1 MKRFDF
7 LRLLPLYAVCAL
19 ALVFLVLPLFVIVM
33 TSFTQTEYLAFPPQG
48 LTLHW
53 YARFLSDPSY
63 LQSIWLSVVL
73 AVSSTLT
80 AVALGLPVALVL
92 SRRQSPLNSAIGSL
106 FLSPLVLPTIVI
118 GVAILQFASSLGF
131 ARTWLAMYLGHVV
144 LVLPYTVRTAL
155 ASLSGF
161 QVTLEE
167 AAQDLGAS
175 RMETFFL
182 VTLPIIKPGI
192 VAGSLF
198 GLIISWVNVEL
209 SIFNSTS
216 SLMPLPVKLF
226 NYVQYAVDPTLAAV
240 SATTIYAAVVIVFV
254 IDRLVG
260 IDRLHTASG

>member
-1 MKRFDF
+1 MTRHAW
-7 LRLLPLYAVCAL
+7 LRQAPLYAFCAL
-19 ALVFLVLPLFVIVM
+19 ALIFLALPLLVIVL
-33 TSFTQTEYLAFPPQG
+33 TSFTNTEYLAFPPQG
-48 LTLHW
+48 WTLRW

-63 LQSIWLSVVL
+63 LSSIGLSAGL
-73 AVSSTLT
+73 AVSATFT
-80 AVALGLPVALVL
+80 ALLLGLPVALVL
-92 SRRQSPLNSAIGSL
+92 SRRSGRLDGVISGL

-118 GVAILQFASSLGF
+118 GASLLQFATAMGF
-131 ARTWLAMYLGHVV
+131 ARTWTAMYVGHVI

-161 QVTLEE
+161 QLNLEE
-167 AAQDLGAS
+167 AAMDLGAT
-175 RMETFFL
+175 RTRTFFL

-216 SLMPLPVKLF
+216 DLMTLPVKLF
-226 NYVQYAVDPTLAAV
+226 NYVQYAIDPMIAAV
-240 SATTIYAAVVIVFV
+240 SASTIYVAVLIVFL

-260 IDRLHTASG
+260 IDRMNTSAS